1 MGQVIYTV
9 KCSIGAKTTYSKL
22 LEVKIECISEVV
34 KNIKYCLLK
43 DLYFHVHK
51 KEAHRVP
58 RTFICYVA
66 ENNCAALYD

>member
-1 MGQVIYTV
+1 MGQVIYAV
-9 KCSIGAKTTYSKL
+9 KCSIGAKMTYSKL

-34 KNIKYCLLK
+34 KKYCLLK

-51 KEAHRVP
+51 KGAHRVP

-66 ENNCAALYD
+66 ENNCAVLYD